1 MGFICE
7 RCAEV
12 EDAKE
17 ATVGL
22 TLIVCELQ
30 ACRCAQRVA
39 IAAYAAAAAHSP
51 AAKVIC
57 APASEMLFKRAD
69 YVHHRP
75 LYFLVCIYIANEL
88 RRVSTH
94 NSYNVST

>member
-22 TLIVCELQ
+22 TLIVY
-30 ACRCAQRVA
+30 ASCRLAGARSVA
-39 IAAYAAAAAHSP
+39 IAAYAAAAHSP
-51 AAKVIC
+51 AASNEGDALC
-57 APASEMLFKRAD
+57 ACE
-69 YVHHRP
+69 
-75 LYFLVCIYIANEL
+75 
-88 RRVSTH
+88 
-94 NSYNVST
+94 